1 MDRLVYGLYKEREES
16 LPWWQI
22 VMPIESQL
30 QNCGYKAVCGGHE
43 YADSFTIGFN
53 KTAQMLDW
61 DYRTDIEE
69 MITGLGFPAT
79 KKAMDLVHGSLEGG
93 ESPPIEALNK
103 LMAYEQAKA
112 IARTVMMNIYVK
124 SALRKWDEDGITR
137 VKRMEVRDKKTC
149 PICKALNGKE
159 YEITDLINLV
169 FPLTNDSHP
178 SCLLPGTLVSAG
190 RRNRNVV
197 GGFVAPYS
205 GPVVEIV
212 FGDGRRISATVNH
225 MFLSPEGF
233 VRAGSIRQGD
243 QVLARSIGKRNIGV
257 YPDEDGEPSLIED
270 VVGSLSEASGV
281 PPISMPSSPEY
292 LHGDGVFV
300 DGNIDIIRADGELRS
315 DSQAGLLDH
324 LNELDFAS
332 ALGTL
337 RYLPGLSPIDKMLFA
352 QALAADG
359 GVSSLREFKATL
371 LSDSIHSDRI
381 GFGSGPP
388 VNSSLFEPSEDSY
401 LGNSEILRD
410 LNRGLSGKVSL
421 NSGVNIMNP
430 SPGQSKLLRSSI
442 DGLNTDA
449 ERIGYVV
456 NAFPGLVAPLEV
468 VKVNRYAFH
477 GRVYDLQTESTLYWA
492 EGLISSNCRGTF
504 IPLISLDT
512 YDPKVREIPLAVDF
526 QAGVSRATN
535 VPIEI
540 RPWLRNF
547 LKNLDVPMQVD
558 FDPTMKEAYTWDAF
572 DVSINPS
579 ALEDEDPREIVL
591 RVIADQV
598 WPEFE
603 QDFTDEYIPLIKS
616 GLAQPAKSFQNQ
628 KELFTNNYISW
639 KMGQDPD
646 AFSNAWWANI
656 MG

>member
-1 MDRLVYGLYKEREES
+1 MDRLVYGLYKDRDES
-16 LPWWQI
+16 RPWWEI

-43 YADSFTIGFN
+43 YADSFSVGLR

-61 DYRTDIEE
+61 DYRADIEE

-137 VKRMEVRDKKTC
+137 VKRMEIRDKKTC

-159 YEITDLINLV
+159 YEISDLLNLV

-178 SCLLPGTLVSAG
+178 S
-190 RRNRNVV
+190 
-197 GGFVAPYS
+197 
-205 GPVVEIV
+205 
-212 FGDGRRISATVNH
+212 
-225 MFLSPEGF
+225 
-233 VRAGSIRQGD
+233 
-243 QVLARSIGKRNIGV
+243 
-257 YPDEDGEPSLIED
+257 
-270 VVGSLSEASGV
+270 
-281 PPISMPSSPEY
+281 
-292 LHGDGVFV
+292 
-300 DGNIDIIRADGELRS
+300 
-315 DSQAGLLDH
+315 
-324 LNELDFAS
+324 
-332 ALGTL
+332 
-337 RYLPGLSPIDKMLFA
+337 
-352 QALAADG
+352 
-359 GVSSLREFKATL
+359 
-371 LSDSIHSDRI
+371 
-381 GFGSGPP
+381 
-388 VNSSLFEPSEDSY
+388 
-401 LGNSEILRD
+401 
-410 LNRGLSGKVSL
+410 
-421 NSGVNIMNP
+421 
-430 SPGQSKLLRSSI
+430 
-442 DGLNTDA
+442 
-449 ERIGYVV
+449 
-456 NAFPGLVAPLEV
+456 
-468 VKVNRYAFH
+468 
-477 GRVYDLQTESTLYWA
+477 
-492 EGLISSNCRGTF
+492 CRGTF

-526 QAGVSRATN
+526 EAGVSKATN
-535 VPIEI
+535 VPIEV

-547 LKNLDVPMQVD
+547 LKKLDIPMQVT

-572 DVSINPS
+572 NVSINPD
-579 ALEDEDPREIVL
+579 ALQDEDPREIVL
-591 RVIADQV
+591 QAIADQV

-628 KELFTNNYISW
+628 KELFTNNYVSW

-646 AFSNAWWANI
+646 AFSNAWWVKI